1 VQGGA
6 VTEVP
11 RTVHAGRRVER
22 QGGAMS
28 LNVKVADL
36 AAMPSPADVI
46 FEALREAIVEG
57 ALQDGETLRQDRIA
71 GMFNVSRIPVR
82 EALARLEEHGLVT
95 TRRHKGAVVSSLSL
109 DEITELFEFR
119 ALVEGELIRR
129 SVERIRPETLE
140 EATRF
145 ADEFARETDSAR
157 WAPLNR
163 RFHYTLY
170 KDSQRPFHLQI
181 VSGMLDKVGR
191 YLRAQLILTDGIDR
205 ARREHD
211 GILRAAL
218 ARDPDETA
226 YLTRAHILGASRSLL
241 KFLRDQRG

>member
-1 VQGGA
+1 
-6 VTEVP
+6 
-11 RTVHAGRRVER
+11 
-22 QGGAMS
+22 MS
-28 LNVKVADL
+28 LNLKAADL
-36 AAMPSPADVI
+36 AATPSPADVI

-119 ALVEGELIRR
+119 ALVEGEMIRK
-129 SVERIRPETLE
+129 SVARIRPETLE
-140 EATRF
+140 EASRY
-145 ADEFARETDSAR
+145 ADAFAREPDSAR
-157 WAPLNR
+157 WAQLNR
-163 RFHYTLY
+163 LFHYTLY
-170 KDSQRPFHLQI
+170 RDAERPFHLQI

-191 YLRAQLILTDGIDR
+191 YLRAQLVLTNGIDR

-218 ARDPDETA
+218 ARDADRA
-226 YLTRAHILGASRSLL
+226 AVLTRGHILGASDALVT
-241 KFLRDQRG
+241 FLRDQRGPG